1 MGRLKRVL
9 IQLDAADYEAASTI
23 AGSEGLSFAALVR
36 RVIKLY
42 LRKVVAAADSSG
54 QRAKVRAKNRKKG
67 N

>member
-9 IQLDAADYEAASTI
+9 IQLDAADYEAASSI
-23 AGSEGLSFAALVR
+23 AESEGLSFAALVR

-42 LRKVVAAADSSG
+42 LRKVVASADSSG
-54 QRAKVRAKNRKKG
+54 RRAKNRKKG